1 MSIFS
6 GPLSIPI
13 LGSIPFLPK
22 KSLINRVA
30 LADYMADT
38 WGEVSCLYIANNLV
52 VYISDAEVARKVLK
66 MEEASGRPASKP
78 LSQLR
83 FGKGDGKSRGIL
95 FSTDKE
101 WREQRRFSMK
111 TLKDMGFGKS
121 SMEDS
126 INSEVLKLV
135 ELLKENSGES
145 VELRSLMNLSI
156 VNSLWMLMSGEVL
169 DLKDSKLK
177 EFISMFDK
185 CVQGGGAPNPVLSV
199 FGVWA
204 VDIFDKKFQFA
215 KNTVRDIK
223 RWIAHHISDHKNAIN
238 LDWAQDT
245 YITEYL
251 KQIQKTSDPESSFHT
266 KKGEESMI
274 TACFD
279 LFVAGLETTTSTLV
293 WGILFLLH
301 NHEIQRKVHF
311 ELDNALG
318 DRKTVNFDD
327 RSKLPYTCAVINEI
341 HRKASIVH
349 SNLPHAAK
357 EDLKINGFIIPKG
370 AMILTN
376 MIRIHHDE
384 KNWNNPHK
392 FHPERFIDQ
401 DSHLCIGDVNL
412 MPFSVGKRYCL
423 GQSLAEKEVFMFFVG
438 LMKAFEFVGPEGHS
452 LPDCGYHSGQSQS
465 VIRTPPEYKVII
477 KQR

>member
-6 GPLSIPI
+6 GPFSIPI

-38 WGEVSCLYIANNLV
+38 WGEVSCLYIANKLV

-83 FGKGDGKSRGIL
+83 YGKGDGKSRGIL

-111 TLKDMGFGKS
+111 TLKDMGFGKT

-251 KQIQKTSDPESSFHT
+251 KQIQKIFLP
-266 KKGEESMI
+266 
-274 TACFD
+274 
-279 LFVAGLETTTSTLV
+279 TL
-293 WGILFLLH
+293 I
-301 NHEIQRKVHF
+301 
-311 ELDNALG
+311 
-318 DRKTVNFDD
+318 
-327 RSKLPYTCAVINEI
+327 
-341 HRKASIVH
+341 
-349 SNLPHAAK
+349 
-357 EDLKINGFIIPKG
+357 
-370 AMILTN
+370 M
-376 MIRIHHDE
+376 
-384 KNWNNPHK
+384 
-392 FHPERFIDQ
+392 
-401 DSHLCIGDVNL
+401 
-412 MPFSVGKRYCL
+412 
-423 GQSLAEKEVFMFFVG
+423 
-438 LMKAFEFVGPEGHS
+438 
-452 LPDCGYHSGQSQS
+452 
-465 VIRTPPEYKVII
+465 
-477 KQR
+477 